1 MERCGPGTG
10 RNPKRTPGK
19 RQAAGGR
26 LARESRA
33 AAELHRTYK
42 HCSLLASKHLL
53 VLYDPPHPTQNPS
66 FSAPDTAPVVP
77 VNRAAIPRYRSLAA
91 ALLRLASLP
100 PTPRRRLLS
109 LPPFTPSLSS
119 RVPAYQSV
127 GEEEGTRP
135 GRSVGR
141 SVGGLS
147 DLAAASPFLRWDLAR
162 FAPWPPS
169 RRHRPPRPPRRH
181 RHRHRLL
188 LRLPSPSPLPRTVS
202 FLSFCRQRFCFH
214 EGFAIW
220 FGGQRFCLRC
230 FAGAMRRRHPAYG
243 PLPRLVLLSVL
254 AALFD

>member
-147 DLAAASPFLRWDLAR
+147 DLAAASPFVRWDL
-162 FAPWPPS
+162 APWPPS
-169 RRHRPPRPPRRH
+169 RRPRPPRRH
-181 RHRHRLL
+181 RFLL
-188 LRLPSPSPLPRTVS
+188 LLLLLPPSLSRIVS
-202 FLSFCRQRFCFH
+202 FVRFRAPEVFGFPGFRCLVARGVKGFFLPCCFVGWLVGWLVGGSK
-214 EGFAIW
+214 GFAFPW
-220 FGGQRFCLRC
+220 RLRK
-230 FAGAMRRRHPAYG
+230 AT
-243 PLPRLVLLSVL
+243 V
-254 AALFD
+254 